1 MIFVFFS
8 VWLTLLGMIIPGSV
22 HVAADGIISFFFFL
36 NSPVAFHF
44 VCVCMCVYHIFF
56 IHSSVDGH
64 LHCYHVVAVVNW
76 GACLFRLE
84 YSLDIG
90 ISGFCGNSI
99 FTFLGNLHSGCTNLH
114 FHQQCRRLTFS
125 LHPLQHLLFVGFLV
139 MAILTSVRWIPH
151 CNFDLHLSNSDLII
165 FSCVCWPSVCLLWRN
180 VCLGLLPIFCLGC
193 FFFVVIELYIIC
205 LFWKL

>member
-1 MIFVFFS
+1 
-8 VWLTLLGMIIPGSV
+8 
-22 HVAADGIISFFFFL
+22 
-36 NSPVAFHF
+36 
-44 VCVCMCVYHIFF
+44 MCV
-56 IHSSVDGH
+56 SH
-64 LHCYHVVAVVNW
+64 LLYPLICWWTFALLSCI
-76 GACLFRLE
+76 GCCKLGCICLFRLE

-193 FFFVVIELYIIC
+193 FFLLLLSCI
-205 LFWKL
+205 LFAYFESYRSASSVFFLFFLCKVR